1 MLMDQIKPFA
11 VSFLIGLIIG
21 IEREH
26 SHPEGSQ
33 ALGVR
38 TFILLSLMGTLA
50 AFLHQPMLDIVISI
64 FVFGL
69 IVAGYFRT
77 TGRRELRKIQA
88 KGELTGVGL
97 TTEFTAGAVYC
108 LGYIAFAEGF
118 LATVIAVF
126 VLLILITR
134 KRLRVFSRRQISS
147 QEIQAASI
155 LLVIG
160 LGILPFLPNRLVDPW
175 QLFNPHLFGL
185 LFLAIA
191 SIQFGGYVAVRLM
204 GERLGLVLTGFFG
217 GLVSSTAIFLTVP
230 KLVREDPAV
239 CYPAIA
245 SSLAA
250 VVASLLQFMV
260 ILFFVSP
267 ELLAHICWPILIMM
281 AIAVLSSIILIRE
294 KHSTS
299 FSPQTLNPL
308 DLKAATR
315 LSILLAG
322 MIFVV
327 GLTRKYLGINAF
339 QIVNYLGGLFDT
351 HSVTFAAASL
361 FANNHLGLYG
371 AEYALGLI
379 IAASFSSKIFLLWF
393 AARNRF
399 AFLTTGILIVM
410 LSAGASMLFTV
421 Y

>member
-160 LGILPFLPNRLVDPW
+160 LGILPF
-175 QLFNPHLFGL
+175 
-185 LFLAIA
+185 
-191 SIQFGGYVAVRLM
+191 
-204 GERLGLVLTGFFG
+204 
-217 GLVSSTAIFLTVP
+217 
-230 KLVREDPAV
+230 
-239 CYPAIA
+239 
-245 SSLAA
+245 
-250 VVASLLQFMV
+250 
-260 ILFFVSP
+260 
-267 ELLAHICWPILIMM
+267 
-281 AIAVLSSIILIRE
+281 
-294 KHSTS
+294 
-299 FSPQTLNPL
+299 
-308 DLKAATR
+308 
-315 LSILLAG
+315 
-322 MIFVV
+322 
-327 GLTRKYLGINAF
+327 
-339 QIVNYLGGLFDT
+339 
-351 HSVTFAAASL
+351 
-361 FANNHLGLYG
+361 
-371 AEYALGLI
+371 
-379 IAASFSSKIFLLWF
+379 
-393 AARNRF
+393 
-399 AFLTTGILIVM
+399 
-410 LSAGASMLFTV
+410 
-421 Y
+421 